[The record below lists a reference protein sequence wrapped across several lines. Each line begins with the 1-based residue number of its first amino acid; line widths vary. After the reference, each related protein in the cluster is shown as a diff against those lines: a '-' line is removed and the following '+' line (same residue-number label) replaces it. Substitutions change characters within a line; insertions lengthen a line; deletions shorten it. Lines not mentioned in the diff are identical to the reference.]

1 MKISERHIMK
11 KTRTEGSKEF
21 VRQKR
26 GILIP
31 FILVFIFVVAM
42 VVYTSMLIHNVAVSN
57 SSAVIEDRTLNVS
70 SMIDNHLNTAENV
83 LHVTADAVYHMIISG
98 STPARIHEFLV
109 EETNNVSEQFNENF
123 TGIYGYV
130 MSRYTDGLNWEPP
143 DDYDP
148 KTRDWYVL
156 AMAANGDVIFTPP
169 YIDAQTGNMII
180 SVARML
186 PDRQNVLSLDVQLKG
201 VQSLTKELTLNG
213 KGYGFVIDGAGLFV
227 AHTDDTKKGNNIK
240 DTPEGE
246 GFLNIIKDT
255 GSGIFS
261 YTCDN
266 ETCTVFVN
274 NITNDWHV
282 VMAVSDDELYD
293 EVRRQLVV
301 NAFICIVIFAMIAFI
316 YYLGYKND
324 RNYSRRMEELRMEE
338 KQNEY
343 ETKVLILEKEAAD
356 RANKAKSNFL
366 ANMSHE
372 IRTPMNA
379 IIGMDEMILRESKD
393 TRIRKYASD
402 IESAG
407 RTLLSIINDIL
418 DLSKIESGKMELIPV
433 EYDFASVLNDIV
445 NMTMNKARE
454 KGLVYELEVQ
464 PDIPSVMR
472 GDEIRIR
479 QIILNLTNNAIK
491 YTSEG
496 KVSIHIGFDR
506 GKSRLLVRVADT
518 GMGIRPEDLDK
529 LFSAF
534 QRLDETKNRNI
545 EGTGL
550 GLNITKQL
558 TEMMGGTMIVESEYG
573 KGSVFT
579 ANVVQEIIDDTPIG
593 SYSDRLDRSRQEKET
608 FRPQL
613 IAPDARVLI
622 VDDNE
627 MNLDVITALMSDTR
641 MKITTAASGAE
652 CLDILKDRVFDIIML
667 DQMMPGMS
675 GTRTLEIIREKHLA
689 DVTPIIA
696 LTADAIVGARDQYIR
711 EGFSDYLSKP
721 VMYAELEEI
730 LLKYIDK
737 GLLLNEEQLKAEEE
751 SKAREKAN
759 RPVMLVV
766 SDTTER
772 LNSLKELIG
781 DRYKGVFVRDE
792 AAARKYLT
800 KHRAD
805 FIVRDGEGPQ

>member
-1 MKISERHIMK
+1 MRRSGKFGRK
-11 KTRTEGSKEF
+11 K
-21 VRQKR
+21 KR
-26 GILIP
+26 ILIP
-31 FILVFIFVVAM
+31 LILVFIFVIAM
-42 VVYTSMLIHNVAVSN
+42 VVYTSKLIYNVAVSN
-57 SSAVIEDRTLNVS
+57 SSAVIEDRILNVS

-83 LHVTADAVYHMIISG
+83 LHVTADAVHHMLISG

-123 TGIYGYV
+123 HGIYGYV
-130 MSRYTDGLNWEPP
+130 MSRYMDGLNWEPP

-156 AMAANGDVIFTPP
+156 AAKNEGNVVFVPP

-180 SVARML
+180 SVTRML
-186 PDRQNVLSLDVQLKG
+186 PDRQNVLSLDVQLG
-201 VQSLTKELTLNG
+201 DVQSLVKELTLNG
-213 KGYGFVIDGAGLFV
+213 KGYGFVVDGSGFFI
-227 AHTDDTKKGNNIK
+227 AHADENKKGKNIK
-240 DTPEGE
+240 DTQDGE
-246 GFLNIIKDT
+246 NYLNAIAKAGF
-255 GSGIFS
+255 GSFS
-261 YTCDN
+261 YICDN
-266 ETCTVFVN
+266 ESCTVFVN
-274 NITNDWHV
+274 RITNDWHV
-282 VMAVSDDELYD
+282 VMVASDDELYD

-301 NAFICIVIFAMIAFI
+301 NALICFMIFVLIAFI
-316 YYLGYKND
+316 YYLGYKNEQ
-324 RNYSRRMEELRMEE
+324 NYSRRMEELRMEE
-338 KQNEY
+338 AQKEY
-343 ETKVLILEKEAAD
+343 DTKVLILEKEAAD
-356 RANKAKSNFL
+356 HANKAKSNFL

-379 IIGMDEMILRESKD
+379 IIGMDEMILRESKEQ
-393 TRIRKYASD
+393 RVLRYATD
-402 IESAG
+402 IQSAG

-418 DLSKIESGKMELIPV
+418 DLSKIESGKMELILV

-445 NMTMNKARE
+445 NMTMKKAQD
-454 KGLVYELEVQ
+454 KGLVYELEVE
-464 PDIPSVMR
+464 PDIPSVLR

-506 GKSRLLVRVADT
+506 GGNRLSVRVADT
-518 GMGIRPEDLDK
+518 GMGIRPEDLGK
-529 LFSAF
+529 LFSSF

-558 TEMMGGTMIVESEYG
+558 TEMMGGTIAVESEYG
-573 KGSVFT
+573 DGSVFT
-579 ANVVQEIIDDTPIG
+579 ATIVQEIVDDTPIG
-593 SYSDRLDRSRQEKET
+593 SYTDRLDRSQAEKEE

-613 IAPDARVLI
+613 IAPEARVLI
-622 VDDNE
+622 VDDNK
-627 MNLDVITALMSDTR
+627 MNLEVITALMSDTR

-652 CLDILKDRVFDIIML
+652 CLDILKDRAFDIILL

-721 VMYAELEEI
+721 VMYSELEEV
-730 LLKYIDK
+730 LLKFIDK
-737 GLLLNEEQLKAEEE
+737 RLLLTEEQLKEEAAAME
-751 SKAREKAN
+751 REKAN
-759 RPVMLVV
+759 KPIILVI
-766 SDTTER
+766 SDSPER
-772 LNSLKELIG
+772 LNSLKEMIG
-781 DRYKGVFVRDE
+781 DRYKGVYVRDE
-792 AAARKYLT
+792 KKARKYME
-800 KHRAD
+800 KYRVAYV
-805 FIVRDGEGPQ
+805 IRDGESAT

>member
-1 MKISERHIMK
+1 MRRSGKFGR
-11 KTRTEGSKEF
+11 KE
-21 VRQKR
+21 KR
-26 GILIP
+26 ILIP
-31 FILVFIFVVAM
+31 LILVFIFVIAM
-42 VVYTSMLIHNVAVSN
+42 VVYTSKLIYNVAVSN
-57 SSAVIEDRTLNVS
+57 SSAVIEDRILNVS

-83 LHVTADAVYHMIISG
+83 LHVTADAVHHMLISG

-123 TGIYGYV
+123 HGIYGYV
-130 MSRYTDGLNWEPP
+130 MSRYMDGLNWEPP

-156 AMAANGDVIFTPP
+156 AVKNEGNVVFVPP

-180 SVARML
+180 SVTRML
-186 PDRQNVLSLDVQLKG
+186 PDRQNVLSLDVQLED
-201 VQSLTKELTLNG
+201 VQSLVKELTLNG
-213 KGYGFVIDGAGLFV
+213 KGYGFVVDGSGFFI
-227 AHTDDTKKGNNIK
+227 AHTDENKKGKNIK
-240 DTPEGE
+240 DTQDGE
-246 GFLNIIKDT
+246 NYLNAIAKA
-255 GSGIFS
+255 GSGSFS
-261 YTCDN
+261 YICDN
-266 ETCTVFVN
+266 ESCTVFVN
-274 NITNDWHV
+274 RITNDWHV
-282 VMAVSDDELYD
+282 VMVVSDDELYD

-301 NAFICIVIFAMIAFI
+301 NALICFMIFVLIAFI
-316 YYLGYKND
+316 YYLGYKNEQ
-324 RNYSRRMEELRMEE
+324 NYSRRMEELRMEE
-338 KQNEY
+338 AQKEY
-343 ETKVLILEKEAAD
+343 ETKVLILEKEAANH
-356 RANKAKSNFL
+356 ANKAKSNFL

-372 IRTPMNA
+372 IRTPMKA
-379 IIGMDEMILRESKD
+379 IIGMDEMILRESKEQ
-393 TRIRKYASD
+393 RVLRYATD
-402 IESAG
+402 IQSAG

-445 NMTMNKARE
+445 NMTMKKAQD
-454 KGLVYELEVQ
+454 KGLVYELEVE
-464 PDIPSVMR
+464 PDIPSVLR

-506 GKSRLLVRVADT
+506 SGNRLSVRVADT

-529 LFSAF
+529 LFSSF

-558 TEMMGGTMIVESEYG
+558 TEMMGGTIAVESEYG
-573 KGSVFT
+573 EGSVFT
-579 ANVVQEIIDDTPIG
+579 ATIVQEIVDDTPIG
-593 SYSDRLDRSRQEKET
+593 SYNDRLDRSQAEKEE

-613 IAPDARVLI
+613 IAPEARVLI

-627 MNLDVITALMSDTR
+627 MNLEVITALMSDTR

-652 CLDILKDRVFDIIML
+652 CLDILKDRAFDIILL

-721 VMYAELEEI
+721 VMYSELEEV
-730 LLKYIDK
+730 LLKFIDK
-737 GLLLNEEQLKAEEE
+737 RLLLTEEQLKEEAAARE
-751 SKAREKAN
+751 REKAN
-759 RPVMLVV
+759 KPVILVV
-766 SDTTER
+766 SDSTDK
-772 LNSLKELIG
+772 LNSLKEMIG
-781 DRYKGVFVRDE
+781 VRYKGVFVRDE
-792 AAARKYLT
+792 AAAQKYLT
-800 KHRAD
+800 KHKVE
-805 FIVRDGEGPQ
+805 FIVRDSEKTV